1 MIAPMNTVLEP
12 WGYVLRGTKT
22 HSADRFVLGTNAHG
36 QVEPYGLFARQ
47 RLSEEEG
54 EA

>member
-22 HSADRFVLGTNAHG
+22 HSADRFVVGTNAHG
-36 QVEPYGLFARQ
+36 QVEPYGLFALQ